1 MLVAVSDRSFFDT
14 FKEAGTMG
22 RHLAEARRSSSSDL
36 IRQISEGRGTGF
48 AITDTP
54 EEIERETMEALRTA
68 RSILESKSPEGLD
81 EYRSFVV
88 ELARSVSSAAG
99 GGDEAE
105 AAVVRKVEEAL
116 A

>member
-1 MLVAVSDRSFFDT
+1 MLVAVSDRSFFDS
-14 FKEAGTMG
+14 FKEAGTMA

-36 IRQISEGRGTGF
+36 IRQISEGRSTGF
-48 AITDTP
+48 GLTDSP
-54 EEIERETMEALRTA
+54 EEIERETLEALRNA
-68 RSILESKSPEGLD
+68 RTILGSKSPEELD

-88 ELARSVSSAAG
+88 DLARSVASAAG